1 MRLAQVMGAAFM
13 RADVDLRY
21 RHRLESKRLVMFYD
35 PRNPE
40 HPERVDRPERDLA
53 VMDEHLARL
62 EQMLGGTIS
71 SKVYWIRG
79 RARS

>member
-1 MRLAQVMGAAFM
+1 
-13 RADVDLRY
+13 
-21 RHRLESKRLVMFYD
+21 MFFD

-40 HPERVDRPERDLA
+40 HPERVDRPEADLA

-62 EQMLGGTIS
+62 EQMLGGAIS

-79 RARS
+79 RALGVE